1 MNYDQSNDLIN
12 LVEKINER
20 SAQMADDLNFIR
32 YHLGNV
38 DEETEVPKAVEVP
51 ARKIKEDR
59 QENIFNDEDDVLV
72 SQYDT
77 ASNFAKNNEERTVKE
92 PIQIEKPAY
101 TAADAWR
108 IFNVLLFIA
117 NERPNTFAQLL
128 ENHFNVTVEKSTSRL
143 QYVYNIIHENKIMD
157 VDKALKAQKLNND
170 DLYTVYDKFK

>member
-1 MNYDQSNDLIN
+1 MNYDQSAELIN

-20 SAQMADDLNFIR
+20 SAQMADDVNFIR

-38 DEETEVPKAVEVP
+38 DDKQEVEVSSENP
-51 ARKIKEDR
+51 KRKIKEDV

-77 ASNFAKNNEERTVKE
+77 ASNFSKNTEERSIKDSSV
-92 PIQIEKPAY
+92 EKPAY

-117 NERPNTFAQLL
+117 NERPNTFVQLL
-128 ENHFNVTVEKSTSRL
+128 ENHFNVTIDKSTSRL
-143 QYVYNIIHENKIMD
+143 QCVYHIIHEFKITD

>member
-1 MNYDQSNDLIN
+1 MNYDQSVELVN
-12 LVEKINER
+12 LVKSMNER

-38 DEETEVPKAVEVP
+38 DEDSIEVKNEVPV
-51 ARKIKEDR
+51 RKIKEDI
-59 QENIFNDEDDVLV
+59 QENIFNDEDDMLV

-77 ASNFAKNNEERTVKE
+77 ASNFAKNKEERVVKE
-92 PIQIEKPAY
+92 SNSEKP
-101 TAADAWR
+101 TFTVADAWK

-128 ENHFNVTVEKSTSRL
+128 ENHFNVTIEKSTSRL
-143 QYVYNIIHENKIMD
+143 QCVYHIIHEYKIMD
-157 VDKALKAQKLNND
+157 VDKALKSQKLNND